1 MEKDLAEI
9 LEFTTEERNIFD
21 KEQNIYSIIKT
32 MEYLEWAYMSG
43 KIPGT
48 EYDMEFK
55 QLLHQFNQNQS
66 TMKDFI
72 GVEAFFKKYELEHCV
87 TAKQR
92 IIEQKGGYAGE
103 ETKAS
108 MAVRVMDIT

>member
-1 MEKDLAEI
+1 
-9 LEFTTEERNIFD
+9 
-21 KEQNIYSIIKT
+21 
-32 MEYLEWAYMSG
+32 
-43 KIPGT
+43 
-48 EYDMEFK
+48 
-55 QLLHQFNQNQS
+55 
-66 TMKDFI
+66 MKDFI

-108 MAVRVMDIT
+108 MAVRVMDITQRMINASDLLSMDYNDVEQVLPAIIEIQTALNNYPNLDKSASYVVKID